1 MFNVYNLLIYKLLVC
16 LKNRNIESINIE
28 DLIDVHSDFIKL
40 FEIYNLNDYYDYF
53 KDIKKFIM
61 TFIYVFSY
69 FELGIYQKK
78 TIIFDEDSIII
89 DKLFNSKININDKVI
104 NEMAIILSIYL
115 NDIKKENKLKKQLIN

>member
-89 DKLFNSKININDKVI
+89 DKLFNSIININDKVI